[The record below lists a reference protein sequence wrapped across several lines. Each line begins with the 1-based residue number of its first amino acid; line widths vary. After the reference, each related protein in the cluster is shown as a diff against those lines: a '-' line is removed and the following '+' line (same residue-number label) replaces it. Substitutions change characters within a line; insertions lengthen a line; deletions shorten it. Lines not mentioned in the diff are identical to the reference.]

1 VNILSG
7 INGVGKSTI
16 LNKIIKSVNTNG
28 DIINHL
34 LRQTG
39 PADVMATTWSLNTR
53 SVQELV
59 NRKRDGLLRS
69 FRMWIDPRVHRAAP
83 EPLQLLRS
91 NFETVIA
98 PVHAKVTVIG
108 NGDWKISVCGSVNF
122 TSNPQPERGVIQC
135 IPEIYDT
142 DRRILEDEFAK
153 GDRLRLS
160 DVDRD
165 LR

>member
-1 VNILSG
+1 
-7 INGVGKSTI
+7 
-16 LNKIIKSVNTNG
+16 
-28 DIINHL
+28 
-34 LRQTG
+34 
-39 PADVMATTWSLNTR
+39 
-53 SVQELV
+53 
-59 NRKRDGLLRS
+59 
-69 FRMWIDPRVHRAAP
+69 MWIDPRVHRAAP

-108 NGDWKISVCGSVNF
+108 NKDWKISVCGSVNF

-135 IPEIYDT
+135 IPEIYET
-142 DRRILEDEFAK
+142 DRRILDGEFAK